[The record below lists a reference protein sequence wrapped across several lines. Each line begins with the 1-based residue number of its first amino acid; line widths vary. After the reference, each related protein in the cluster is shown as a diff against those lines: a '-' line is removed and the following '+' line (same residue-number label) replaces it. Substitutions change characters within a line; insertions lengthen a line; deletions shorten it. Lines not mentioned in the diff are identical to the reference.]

1 MSPHNCTG
9 NVAKKHRRNL
19 LAKTFLRNAMMALV
33 KTSAE
38 LGCTTASDVVKQA
51 AARAAPHALGGCC
64 RPRPNAV
71 VAAEQVRLS
80 LCLLSVACRAQLR
93 QLRGRLPVPELRP
106 ELRQVAGPV
115 LGVLAMGLRGLG
127 PAGRAAVPP
136 VECRVLH
143 EGQAEASGG
152 LVQDRTGRFRRGY
165 APRVAQQLLGSR
177 ENELLTLAWC
187 EELGAR
193 GRLGGW
199 ITDVGGGQPGRRQEH
214 GRAATSYAGS
224 SCEVLKKLFVLFLQ
238 PPTQLALQMANML
251 ANGPV
256 MEDRGVLYVS
266 GEESV
271 LQVRMRAERLGSVS
285 DSLFVASETNL
296 DSVFRVL
303 EQGNGRATGEDDYQG
318 FGAIVVDSI
327 QTVYAE
333 DIPSP
338 AGSVNQVKECTLRLL
353 RLAKSRNVPV
363 ILISHVTKS
372 GDIAGPKVLEH
383 IVDTVVQLEGDPQSA
398 RRFLRCQKN
407 RFGNTSEVG
416 VFNMTDEGLQ
426 PLPNPL
432 MAFVSSR
439 EDDDEDDYPEDS
451 EDIEIEPLDGCS
463 VTIAMEGKRPIPLEI
478 QALANR
484 TQYNVDAARGG
495 GQAFSRVRGVGVA
508 FDKLLLLFAVLEK
521 RAKVSCRNQSV
532 FVNIAEGYTIQ
543 EPAADLA
550 LAVALASS
558 VLGRP
563 VLERTAFLG
572 EVSLSGHVRPV
583 KMLESRLTAAQKIGL
598 EVCVIPKEHDQATR
612 RALRK
617 KFANSLTVIEVSTLL
632 QALKIAFRSPTTASF
647 LSRSDGP
654 STAEEGSRL

>member
-1 MSPHNCTG
+1 MLFSFFG
-9 NVAKKHRRNL
+9 
-19 LAKTFLRNAMMALV
+19 FLRRVRSLAAVKLKPLSVLHARGFASSSDGFRCQNCGQKFAKWQGQCSSCSQWGSVVSAKPVEPLFRQSNA
-33 KTSAE
+33 
-38 LGCTTASDVVKQA
+38 ASFAKA
-51 AARAAPHALGGCC
+51 KPKRAVAWSSTVNDAFEEDAPHAL
-64 RPRPNAV
+64 RMNEVELDAFVERI
-71 VAAEQVRLS
+71 E
-80 LCLLSVACRAQLR
+80 
-93 QLRGRLPVPELRP
+93 LPERELNW
-106 ELRQVAGPV
+106 V
-115 LGVLAMGLRGLG
+115 LG
-127 PAGRAAVPP
+127 
-136 VECRVLH
+136 
-143 EGQAEASGG
+143 GG
-152 LVQDRTGRFRRGY
+152 LV
-165 APRVAQQLLGSR
+165 AGS
-177 ENELLTLAWC
+177 LTLVA
-187 EELGAR
+187 GNP
-193 GRLGGW
+193 G
-199 ITDVGGGQPGRRQEH
+199 VGKS
-214 GRAATSYAGS
+214 T
-224 SCEVLKKLFVLFLQ
+224 
-238 PPTQLALQMANML
+238 LALQMANML
-251 ANGPV
+251 AHGPA
-256 MEDRGVLYVS
+256 MCERGVLYVS

-296 DSVFRVL
+296 DAVFQLL
-303 EQGNGRATGEDDYQG
+303 EGGNGRRSGEDDYHG
-318 FGAIVVDSI
+318 FGAVIVDSI

-338 AGSVNQVKECTLRLL
+338 AGTVNQVKECTLRLL

-363 ILISHVTKS
+363 ILIGHVTKS

-439 EDDDEDDYPEDS
+439 EDDDDDYPADRE
-451 EDIEIEPLDGCS
+451 EAEIEPLDGCS

-478 QALANR
+478 QALANP
-484 TQYNVDAARGG
+484 TQYSMDTARGG
-495 GQAFSRVRGVGVA
+495 GHSYSRVRGVGVA

-521 RAKVSCRNQSV
+521 RARVSCRNQSV

-563 VLERTAFLG
+563 VLERAAFLG

-617 KFANSLTVIEVSTLL
+617 KFANTLTVIEVSTLL
-632 QALKIAFRSPTTASF
+632 EALKIAFRSPTTASF
-647 LSRSDGP
+647 LSQPDGT
-654 STAEEGSRL
+654 STAEEGSSL

>member
-1 MSPHNCTG
+1 MNE
-9 NVAKKHRRNL
+9 VEL
-19 LAKTFLRNAMMALV
+19 DTFVERIQLPER
-33 KTSAE
+33 E
-38 LGCTTASDVVKQA
+38 L
-51 AARAAPHALGGCC
+51 
-64 RPRPNAV
+64 NW
-71 VAAEQVRLS
+71 
-80 LCLLSVACRAQLR
+80 
-93 QLRGRLPVPELRP
+93 
-106 ELRQVAGPV
+106 V
-115 LGVLAMGLRGLG
+115 LG
-127 PAGRAAVPP
+127 
-136 VECRVLH
+136 
-143 EGQAEASGG
+143 GG
-152 LVQDRTGRFRRGY
+152 LV
-165 APRVAQQLLGSR
+165 AGS
-177 ENELLTLAWC
+177 LTLVA
-187 EELGAR
+187 GNP
-193 GRLGGW
+193 G
-199 ITDVGGGQPGRRQEH
+199 VGKS
-214 GRAATSYAGS
+214 T
-224 SCEVLKKLFVLFLQ
+224 
-238 PPTQLALQMANML
+238 LALQMANML
-251 ANGPV
+251 ANGPA
-256 MEDRGVLYVS
+256 MQERGVLYVS

-296 DSVFRVL
+296 DSVFQLL
-303 EQGNGRATGEDDYQG
+303 EGGSRRAVGDEGYHG
-318 FGAIVVDSI
+318 FGAVVVDSI

-333 DIPSP
+333 DILSP
-338 AGSVNQVKECTLRLL
+338 AGTVNQVKECTLRLL

-363 ILISHVTKS
+363 ILIGHVTKS

-432 MAFVSSR
+432 TAFVSSH
-439 EDDDEDDYPEDS
+439 DEDDENPETR
-451 EDIEIEPLDGCS
+451 EETELEPLDGCS

-484 TQYNVDAARGG
+484 TQYNADTGRGG
-495 GQAFSRVRGVGVA
+495 AQSFSRVRGVGVA

-521 RAKVSCRNQSV
+521 RARVSCRNQSV

-550 LAVALASS
+550 LAVSLASA

-617 KFANSLTVIEVSTLL
+617 KFADTLTVIEVSTLL
-632 QALKIAFRSPTTASF
+632 QALKIAFRSPTTSF
-647 LSRSDGP
+647 LSRPDGA
-654 STAEEGSRL
+654 STAEEGNAL

>member
-1 MSPHNCTG
+1 MARTRYLQPSGLARFDTHSFASSSAGFRCENCGHSFVKWQGQCSSCSQWGSVVSATPTEPLFRQSNAASFTKSKAKRAVAWSTG
-9 NVAKKHRRNL
+9 PDAFEDAPVA
-19 LAKTFLRNAMMALV
+19 LRMIDV
-33 KTSAE
+33 E
-38 LGCTTASDVVKQA
+38 LDTVVE
-51 AARAAPHALGGCC
+51 RI
-64 RPRPNAV
+64 
-71 VAAEQVRLS
+71 E
-80 LCLLSVACRAQLR
+80 
-93 QLRGRLPVPELRP
+93 LPDRELNW
-106 ELRQVAGPV
+106 V
-115 LGVLAMGLRGLG
+115 LG
-127 PAGRAAVPP
+127 
-136 VECRVLH
+136 
-143 EGQAEASGG
+143 GG
-152 LVQDRTGRFRRGY
+152 LV
-165 APRVAQQLLGSR
+165 AGS
-177 ENELLTLAWC
+177 LTLVA
-187 EELGAR
+187 GNP
-193 GRLGGW
+193 G
-199 ITDVGGGQPGRRQEH
+199 VGKS
-214 GRAATSYAGS
+214 T
-224 SCEVLKKLFVLFLQ
+224 
-238 PPTQLALQMANML
+238 LALQMANML
-251 ANGPV
+251 AHGTAMP
-256 MEDRGVLYVS
+256 ERGVLYVS

-285 DSLFVASETNL
+285 DNLFVASETNL
-296 DSVFRVL
+296 DSVFQLL
-303 EQGNGRATGEDDYQG
+303 EGGRERSVGDSEYQG
-318 FGAIVVDSI
+318 FGAVVVDSI
-327 QTVYAE
+327 QTVYAG

-338 AGSVNQVKECTLRLL
+338 AGNVNQVKECTLRLL

-363 ILISHVTKS
+363 ILIGHVTKS

-416 VFNMTDEGLQ
+416 VFTMTDEGLL

-432 MAFVSSR
+432 MAFVSTR
-439 EDDDEDDYPEDS
+439 DENDEDHSDGIDQV
-451 EDIEIEPLDGCS
+451 EIEPLDGCS

-478 QALANR
+478 QALANQ

-495 GQAFSRVRGVGVA
+495 TQSYSRVRGVGVS

-598 EVCVIPKEHDQATR
+598 ELCVIPKEHDQVTR

-617 KFANSLTVIEVSTLL
+617 KFANTLTVIEVSTLL
-632 QALKIAFRSPTTASF
+632 QALKIAFRSPTTTSF
-647 LSRSDGP
+647 LSRLEGA
-654 STAEEGSRL
+654 STPEEGSRL

>member
-1 MSPHNCTG
+1 MWMS
-9 NVAKKHRRNL
+9 KL
-19 LAKTFLRNAMMALV
+19 LAARLTRPAPCRHIRSPSKAHLKSNLRLV
-33 KTSAE
+33 
-38 LGCTTASDVVKQA
+38 
-51 AARAAPHALGGCC
+51 APHARNFASSSDGFRCQNCGQTFVKWQGQCSACSQWGSVESSKPSEPLF
-64 RPRPNAV
+64 RQSNAASFAKSKPKRA
-71 VAAEQVRLS
+71 VAWSRRGHDTFEGSSPHA
-80 LCLLSVACRAQLR
+80 LR
-93 QLRGRLPVPELRP
+93 VNEVELDTFVERIELPERELNW
-106 ELRQVAGPV
+106 V
-115 LGVLAMGLRGLG
+115 LG
-127 PAGRAAVPP
+127 
-136 VECRVLH
+136 
-143 EGQAEASGG
+143 GG
-152 LVQDRTGRFRRGY
+152 LV
-165 APRVAQQLLGSR
+165 AGS
-177 ENELLTLAWC
+177 LTLVA
-187 EELGAR
+187 GNP
-193 GRLGGW
+193 G
-199 ITDVGGGQPGRRQEH
+199 VGKS
-214 GRAATSYAGS
+214 T
-224 SCEVLKKLFVLFLQ
+224 
-238 PPTQLALQMANML
+238 LALQMANML
-251 ANGPV
+251 ANGPA
-256 MEDRGVLYVS
+256 MRESGVLYVS

-296 DSVFRVL
+296 DSVFQLL
-303 EQGNGRATGEDDYQG
+303 EGGNGRDVGDDDYQG
-318 FGAIVVDSI
+318 FGAVVVDSI

-338 AGSVNQVKECTLRLL
+338 AG
-353 RLAKSRNVPV
+353 
-363 ILISHVTKS
+363 HVTKS

-432 MAFVSSR
+432 MAFVSSH
-439 EDDDEDDYPEDS
+439 DEDDENPDTGE
-451 EDIEIEPLDGCS
+451 ETEVEPLDGCS

-484 TQYNVDAARGG
+484 TQYNADAGHGG
-495 GQAFSRVRGVGVA
+495 GQSFSRVRGVGVA

-521 RAKVSCRNQSV
+521 RARVSCRNQSV

-598 EVCVIPKEHDQATR
+598 EVCVIPKEHEQATR

-617 KFANSLTVIEVSTLL
+617 KFANTLTVIEVSTLL

-647 LSRSDGP
+647 LSRPDGT
-654 STAEEGSRL
+654 STAEKGSTL

>member
-1 MSPHNCTG
+1 MWMS
-9 NVAKKHRRNL
+9 KL
-19 LAKTFLRNAMMALV
+19 LAARLTRPAPCRHIRSPSKAHLKSNLQLV
-33 KTSAE
+33 
-38 LGCTTASDVVKQA
+38 
-51 AARAAPHALGGCC
+51 APHARNFASSSDGFRCQNCGQTFVKWQGQCSACSQWGSVESSKPSEPLF
-64 RPRPNAV
+64 RQSNAASFAKSKPKRA
-71 VAAEQVRLS
+71 VAWSRRGHDTFEDSSPHA
-80 LCLLSVACRAQLR
+80 LR
-93 QLRGRLPVPELRP
+93 VNEVELDTFVERIELPERELNW
-106 ELRQVAGPV
+106 V
-115 LGVLAMGLRGLG
+115 LG
-127 PAGRAAVPP
+127 
-136 VECRVLH
+136 
-143 EGQAEASGG
+143 GG
-152 LVQDRTGRFRRGY
+152 LV
-165 APRVAQQLLGSR
+165 AGS
-177 ENELLTLAWC
+177 LTLVA
-187 EELGAR
+187 GNP
-193 GRLGGW
+193 G
-199 ITDVGGGQPGRRQEH
+199 VGKS
-214 GRAATSYAGS
+214 T
-224 SCEVLKKLFVLFLQ
+224 
-238 PPTQLALQMANML
+238 LALQMANML
-251 ANGPV
+251 ANGPA
-256 MEDRGVLYVS
+256 MRDSGVLYVS

-271 LQVRMRAERLGSVS
+271 LQR
-285 DSLFVASETNL
+285 D
-296 DSVFRVL
+296 
-303 EQGNGRATGEDDYQG
+303 Q
-318 FGAIVVDSI
+318 FGLVVDSI

-338 AGSVNQVKECTLRLL
+338 AG
-353 RLAKSRNVPV
+353 
-363 ILISHVTKS
+363 HVTKS

-432 MAFVSSR
+432 MAFVSSH
-439 EDDDEDDYPEDS
+439 DEDDENPDTGE
-451 EDIEIEPLDGCS
+451 ETEVEPLDGCS

-484 TQYNVDAARGG
+484 TQYNADAGHGG
-495 GQAFSRVRGVGVA
+495 GQSFSRVRGVGVA

-521 RAKVSCRNQSV
+521 RARVSCRNQSV

-617 KFANSLTVIEVSTLL
+617 KFANTLTVIEVSTLL

-647 LSRSDGP
+647 LSCPDGT
-654 STAEEGSRL
+654 STAEEGSTL

>member
-1 MSPHNCTG
+1 MNE
-9 NVAKKHRRNL
+9 VEL
-19 LAKTFLRNAMMALV
+19 DTFVDRI
-33 KTSAE
+33 E
-38 LGCTTASDVVKQA
+38 L
-51 AARAAPHALGGCC
+51 
-64 RPRPNAV
+64 
-71 VAAEQVRLS
+71 
-80 LCLLSVACRAQLR
+80 
-93 QLRGRLPVPELRP
+93 PER
-106 ELRQVAGPV
+106 ELNWV
-115 LGVLAMGLRGLG
+115 LG
-127 PAGRAAVPP
+127 
-136 VECRVLH
+136 
-143 EGQAEASGG
+143 GG
-152 LVQDRTGRFRRGY
+152 LV
-165 APRVAQQLLGSR
+165 AGS
-177 ENELLTLAWC
+177 LTLVA
-187 EELGAR
+187 GNP
-193 GRLGGW
+193 G
-199 ITDVGGGQPGRRQEH
+199 VGKS
-214 GRAATSYAGS
+214 T
-224 SCEVLKKLFVLFLQ
+224 
-238 PPTQLALQMANML
+238 LALQMANML
-251 ANGPV
+251 ASGPA
-256 MEDRGVLYVS
+256 MQERGVLYVS

-285 DSLFVASETNL
+285 DNLFVASETNL
-296 DSVFRVL
+296 DSVFQLLEGGSGRRVDD
-303 EQGNGRATGEDDYQG
+303 DDYQG
-318 FGAIVVDSI
+318 FGVVVVDSI

-338 AGSVNQVKECTLRLL
+338 AGNVNQVKECTLRLL

-363 ILISHVTKS
+363 ILIGHVTKS

-383 IVDTVVQLEGDPQSA
+383 IVDTVVQLEGDPQSP

-439 EDDDEDDYPEDS
+439 DEDGEDYPEDTD
-451 EDIEIEPLDGCS
+451 EAEIEPLDGCS

-484 TQYNVDAARGG
+484 AQYNVDAARSG
-495 GQAFSRVRGVGVA
+495 GQTSRVRGVGVA

-521 RAKVSCRNQSV
+521 RARVSCRNQSV

-598 EVCVIPKEHDQATR
+598 DVCVIPKEHDQTTR

-617 KFANSLTVIEVSTLL
+617 KFANTLTVIEVSTLL
-632 QALKIAFRSPTTASF
+632 QALKIAFRSPTTSSF
-647 LSRSDGP
+647 LSRSDEIP
-654 STAEEGSRL
+654 TTEEGSRL

>member
-1 MSPHNCTG
+1 MWMS
-9 NVAKKHRRNL
+9 KL
-19 LAKTFLRNAMMALV
+19 LAARLTRPAPCRHIRSPSKAHLKSNLQLV
-33 KTSAE
+33 
-38 LGCTTASDVVKQA
+38 
-51 AARAAPHALGGCC
+51 APHARNFASSSDGFRCQNCGQTFVKWQGQCSACSQWGSVESSKPSEPLF
-64 RPRPNAV
+64 RQSNAASFAKSKPKRA
-71 VAAEQVRLS
+71 VAWSRRGHDTFEDSSPHA
-80 LCLLSVACRAQLR
+80 LR
-93 QLRGRLPVPELRP
+93 VNEVELDTFVERIELPERELNW
-106 ELRQVAGPV
+106 V
-115 LGVLAMGLRGLG
+115 LG
-127 PAGRAAVPP
+127 
-136 VECRVLH
+136 
-143 EGQAEASGG
+143 GG
-152 LVQDRTGRFRRGY
+152 LV
-165 APRVAQQLLGSR
+165 AGS
-177 ENELLTLAWC
+177 LTLVA
-187 EELGAR
+187 GNP
-193 GRLGGW
+193 G
-199 ITDVGGGQPGRRQEH
+199 VGKS
-214 GRAATSYAGS
+214 T
-224 SCEVLKKLFVLFLQ
+224 
-238 PPTQLALQMANML
+238 LALQMANML
-251 ANGPV
+251 ANGPA
-256 MEDRGVLYVS
+256 MRDSGVLYVS

-271 LQVRMRAERLGSVS
+271 LQVRMRAERLGS
-285 DSLFVASETNL
+285 
-296 DSVFRVL
+296 
-303 EQGNGRATGEDDYQG
+303 G
-318 FGAIVVDSI
+318 FGAVVVDSI

-338 AGSVNQVKECTLRLL
+338 AGTVNQVKECTLRLL

-363 ILISHVTKS
+363 ILIGHVTKS

-432 MAFVSSR
+432 MAFVSSH
-439 EDDDEDDYPEDS
+439 DEDDENPDTGE
-451 EDIEIEPLDGCS
+451 ETEVEPLDGCS

-484 TQYNVDAARGG
+484 TQYNADAGHGG
-495 GQAFSRVRGVGVA
+495 GQSFSRVRGVGVA

-521 RAKVSCRNQSV
+521 RARVSCRNQSV

-617 KFANSLTVIEVSTLL
+617 KFANTLTVIEVSTLL

-647 LSRSDGP
+647 LSCPDGT
-654 STAEEGSRL
+654 STAEEGSTL

>member
-1 MSPHNCTG
+1 MWARILPSRFASSSDCFQCQNCGQTFAKWQGQCSSCSQWGSVESAKPAEPLFRQANAASFTKAKPKRAVAWSRTG
-9 NVAKKHRRNL
+9 R
-19 LAKTFLRNAMMALV
+19 
-33 KTSAE
+33 
-38 LGCTTASDVVKQA
+38 DVFEQD
-51 AARAAPHALGGCC
+51 APHAL
-64 RPRPNAV
+64 RMNEVELDTFVDRI
-71 VAAEQVRLS
+71 E
-80 LCLLSVACRAQLR
+80 
-93 QLRGRLPVPELRP
+93 LPERELNW
-106 ELRQVAGPV
+106 V
-115 LGVLAMGLRGLG
+115 LG
-127 PAGRAAVPP
+127 
-136 VECRVLH
+136 
-143 EGQAEASGG
+143 GG
-152 LVQDRTGRFRRGY
+152 LV
-165 APRVAQQLLGSR
+165 AGS
-177 ENELLTLAWC
+177 LTLVA
-187 EELGAR
+187 GNP
-193 GRLGGW
+193 G
-199 ITDVGGGQPGRRQEH
+199 VGKS
-214 GRAATSYAGS
+214 T
-224 SCEVLKKLFVLFLQ
+224 
-238 PPTQLALQMANML
+238 LALQMANML
-251 ANGPV
+251 ANGPA
-256 MEDRGVLYVS
+256 MCDRGVLYVS

-296 DSVFRVL
+296 DSVFQLL
-303 EQGNGRATGEDDYQG
+303 EGGGGRNTGGAEYQG

-338 AGSVNQVKECTLRLL
+338 AGTVNQVKECTLRLL
-353 RLAKSRNVPV
+353 RLAKSRSVPV
-363 ILISHVTKS
+363 ILIGHVTKS
-372 GDIAGPKVLEH
+372 GDIAGPKILEH

-432 MAFVSSR
+432 MAFVSPR
-439 EDDDEDDYPEDS
+439 GEDKDDDYSDDGEDAA
-451 EDIEIEPLDGCS
+451 IEPLDGCS

-478 QALANR
+478 QALANQ
-484 TQYNVDAARGG
+484 TQYNDAARGG
-495 GQAFSRVRGVGVA
+495 GQSFSRVRGIGVS

-521 RAKVSCRNQSV
+521 RARVSCHNQSV

-598 EVCVIPKEHDQATR
+598 EVCVIPKELDQTTR

-632 QALKIAFRSPTTASF
+632 EALKIAFRSPTTTSF
-647 LSRSDGP
+647 LSRSDGA
-654 STAEEGSRL
+654 STAEEGSTV

>member
-1 MSPHNCTG
+1 MWMSKLATCRHLRSSSREQLNCSLQL
-9 NVAKKHRRNL
+9 VASHARNFASSSDGFRCQNCGQSFVKWQGQCSACSHWGSVESSKPSEPL
-19 LAKTFLRNAMMALV
+19 FRQSNA
-33 KTSAE
+33 
-38 LGCTTASDVVKQA
+38 ASFTKN
-51 AARAAPHALGGCC
+51 
-64 RPRPNAV
+64 RPKR
-71 VAAEQVRLS
+71 
-80 LCLLSVACRAQLR
+80 SVAWSRTSHETFEENPPRALRMNEVELDTFVERIQL
-93 QLRGRLPVPELRP
+93 PER
-106 ELRQVAGPV
+106 ELNWV
-115 LGVLAMGLRGLG
+115 LG
-127 PAGRAAVPP
+127 
-136 VECRVLH
+136 
-143 EGQAEASGG
+143 GG
-152 LVQDRTGRFRRGY
+152 LV
-165 APRVAQQLLGSR
+165 AGS
-177 ENELLTLAWC
+177 LTLVA
-187 EELGAR
+187 GNP
-193 GRLGGW
+193 G
-199 ITDVGGGQPGRRQEH
+199 VGKS
-214 GRAATSYAGS
+214 T
-224 SCEVLKKLFVLFLQ
+224 
-238 PPTQLALQMANML
+238 LALQMANML
-251 ANGPV
+251 ANGPA
-256 MEDRGVLYVS
+256 MQERGVLYVS

-296 DSVFRVL
+296 DSVFQLL
-303 EQGNGRATGEDDYQG
+303 EGGSRRAVGDEGYHG
-318 FGAIVVDSI
+318 FGAVVVDSI

-333 DIPSP
+333 DILSP
-338 AGSVNQVKECTLRLL
+338 AGTVNQVKECTLRLL

-363 ILISHVTKS
+363 ILIGHVTKS

-432 MAFVSSR
+432 TAFVSSH
-439 EDDDEDDYPEDS
+439 DEDDENPETR
-451 EDIEIEPLDGCS
+451 EETELEPLDGCS

-484 TQYNVDAARGG
+484 TQYNADTGRGG
-495 GQAFSRVRGVGVA
+495 AQSFSRVRGVGVA

-521 RAKVSCRNQSV
+521 RARVSCRNQSV

-550 LAVALASS
+550 LAVSLASA

-617 KFANSLTVIEVSTLL
+617 KFADTLTVIEVSTLL
-632 QALKIAFRSPTTASF
+632 QALKIAFRSPTTSF
-647 LSRSDGP
+647 LSRPDGA
-654 STAEEGSRL
+654 STAEEGNAL

>member
-1 MSPHNCTG
+1 MWTWKLAAQCRLLRSPSR
-9 NVAKKHRRNL
+9 ARLDSNL
-19 LAKTFLRNAMMALV
+19 QRV
-33 KTSAE
+33 
-38 LGCTTASDVVKQA
+38 
-51 AARAAPHALGGCC
+51 APHARNLASSSGGFRCQSC
-64 RPRPNAV
+64 GQNFVKWQGQCSACSEWGSVVSSKPSEPLFRQSNASSFTKNKTKRA
-71 VAAEQVRLS
+71 VAWSSTS
-80 LCLLSVACRAQLR
+80 LDTFEESVPHALR
-93 QLRGRLPVPELRP
+93 MNEVELDTFVERIELPERELNW
-106 ELRQVAGPV
+106 V
-115 LGVLAMGLRGLG
+115 LG
-127 PAGRAAVPP
+127 
-136 VECRVLH
+136 
-143 EGQAEASGG
+143 GG
-152 LVQDRTGRFRRGY
+152 LV
-165 APRVAQQLLGSR
+165 AGS
-177 ENELLTLAWC
+177 LTLVA
-187 EELGAR
+187 GNP
-193 GRLGGW
+193 G
-199 ITDVGGGQPGRRQEH
+199 VGKS
-214 GRAATSYAGS
+214 T
-224 SCEVLKKLFVLFLQ
+224 
-238 PPTQLALQMANML
+238 LALQMANML
-251 ANGPV
+251 ANGSA
-256 MEDRGVLYVS
+256 MRERGVLYVS

-296 DSVFRVL
+296 NSVFRLL
-303 EQGNGRATGEDDYQG
+303 EGGNGRELGDDEYQG
-318 FGAIVVDSI
+318 FGAVVVDSI

-338 AGSVNQVKECTLRLL
+338 AGTVNQVKECTLRLL

-363 ILISHVTKS
+363 ILIGHVTKS

-416 VFNMTDEGLQ
+416 VFNMMDEGLQ

-432 MAFVSSR
+432 MAFVSSHD
-439 EDDDEDDYPEDS
+439 EDDDDYPDNGE
-451 EDIEIEPLDGCS
+451 ETEVEPLDGCS

-484 TQYNVDAARGG
+484 TQYNVDAGRGG
-495 GQAFSRVRGVGVA
+495 GQSFSRVRGVGVA

-521 RAKVSCRNQSV
+521 RARVSCRNQSV

-563 VLERTAFLG
+563 VLERAAFLG

-617 KFANSLTVIEVSTLL
+617 KFANTLTVIEVSTLL

-647 LSRSDGP
+647 LSRPDGASVAEDG
-654 STAEEGSRL
+654 STL